1 MPPSVA
7 RSYRR
12 SRRRIGYA
20 LMAALWRD
28 VSEGVRPFLWWRPP
42 NFPRLYAKAVASGVE
57 FSAPLILF
65 NGDHRF
71 LVREEAEQAGIAP
84 CAILIEPSP
93 RNTAMAVAAIFLE
106 QHEPGAI
113 PAVIPS
119 DHAVKDEARFR
130 SSQARRGHGRAS
142 NLVLLVWRGLQFE
155 RIPSLGL
162 PCRPGRKGY

>member
-1 MPPSVA
+1 
-7 RSYRR
+7 
-12 SRRRIGYA
+12 
-20 LMAALWRD
+20 MAALWRD

-71 LVREEAEQAGIAP
+71 LVREEAERFGIAP
-84 CAILIEPSP
+84 HAILLEPLA
-93 RNTAMAVAAIFLE
+93 RNTAMAAAVAAIFLE
-106 QHEPGAI
+106 QQEPGAI
-113 PAVIPS
+113 LAVIPS

-142 NLVLLVWRGLQFE
+142 NLVLFDVA
-155 RIPSLGL
+155 RIAV
-162 PCRPGRKGY
+162 